1 MKYTKPVTLFIWGEY
16 REFKQVTKPTAAKL
30 FDDGKMILLQVS
42 NFPINSLLF
51 HPCPILKGKS
61 WTDDFEKN
69 CNSFK
74 YYNCSSEAG
83 KYIRFFVEI

>member
-1 MKYTKPVTLFIWGEY
+1 MIYKKSFSLEIYGKW

-30 FDDGKMILLQVS
+30 FNDGKLILLQSS
-42 NFPINSLLF
+42 NMPVNSF
-51 HPCPILKGKS
+51 WQSPCPILKGKS
-61 WTDDFEKN
+61 WTDDFEEH

-74 YYNCSSEAG
+74 YYNCDSERG